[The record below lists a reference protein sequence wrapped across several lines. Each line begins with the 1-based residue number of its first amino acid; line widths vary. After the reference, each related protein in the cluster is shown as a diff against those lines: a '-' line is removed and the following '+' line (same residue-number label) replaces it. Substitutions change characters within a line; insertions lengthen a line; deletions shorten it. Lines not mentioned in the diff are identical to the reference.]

1 MQLAIPR
8 VGAARVRNQL
18 IRGGGTAEVG
28 IQSFP
33 ATRLL
38 HNAGERIVV
47 RGEGLEIGLG
57 GGDPL
62 AGATGG
68 LNALDGFRDVDI
80 ELVSFRA
87 GPFWVS
93 AFVLERSGGGTYAL
107 AAQAR
112 ASAADIARLGAARL
126 AQVPGR
132 GLLGSLPIPAAISS
146 QGGARFGRGG
156 ARELGRW
163 PQGSLRR
170 RHRSRLSGRPD
181 RGRNRRRGCEEARD
195 SALNPLAVPNQD

>member
-1 MQLAIPR
+1 MAAVGAQLVIPR
-8 VGAARVRNQL
+8 VGAARVRDQL
-18 IRGGGTAEVG
+18 TRGGGTAVVG
-28 IQSFP
+28 IRSFP

-38 HNAGERIVV
+38 RNSGERIVV

-62 AGATGG
+62 TGATAG
-68 LNALDGFRDVDI
+68 LSALDGFRDVDI
-80 ELVSFRA
+80 ELVDFRA

-126 AQVPGR
+126 PQVPGG
-132 GLLGSLPIPAAISS
+132 GLLGSLPIPAAIS
-146 QGGARFGRGG
+146 
-156 ARELGRW
+156 AREVPVSVEAELESSATG
-163 PQGSLRR
+163 LRV
-170 RHRSRLSGRPD
+170 LSGGGTVAGYPA
-181 RGRNRRRGCEEARD
+181 GRIAAEIAGAVARRLEIV
-195 SALNPLAVPNQD
+195 S